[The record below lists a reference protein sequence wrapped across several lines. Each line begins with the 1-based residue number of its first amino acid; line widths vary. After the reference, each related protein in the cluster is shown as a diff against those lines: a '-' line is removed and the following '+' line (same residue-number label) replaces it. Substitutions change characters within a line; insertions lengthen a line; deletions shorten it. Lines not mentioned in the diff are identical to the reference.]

1 MQLFLFRF
9 KIPRQTIIL
18 FDKIDEE
25 SFIIGFHKTKNN
37 IGFDLFYVNFHA
49 FFCIETEKCFDCK
62 KGILELKL
70 NLLDRSSTNF

>member
-49 FFCIETEKCFDCK
+49 YFVLKRKNVLTAK
-62 KGILELKL
+62 KV
-70 NLLDRSSTNF
+70 F